1 MLCHSSFLHVGF
13 DDDDL
18 LDLLSDSGDED
29 LAPKK
34 REKPKIQLTSKPKST
49 TTTAATASVPPPAED
64 TFLDGKPI
72 TSTSSVVNGNHTDEL
87 VRPRTSHGNQSIMST
102 NKSSDHPQ
110 LLPTSENE
118 TKSSI
123 TSRVDVLKLDDLL
136 TAGSLNSTQVD
147 FDDAGDDLLFG
158 MGLDDSDVISGSTKS
173 PKGRQPERQGS
184 ILDELLGTKSSST
197 KSAETKLK
205 KEKDIDGEAD
215 SFQFG
220 GYLPS
225 AAADSA
231 VSTTP
236 TRANKSNLKI
246 PSGRHGSSELSD
258 VLTSRPGSA
267 PTLAKK
273 SVRFA
278 DATETSERPSS
289 SPATSVAATA
299 PPSSRGGGSKILAS
313 SAVLT
318 SSSEMDVSSK
328 PIGEGSK
335 KPPLP
340 RRATTVG
347 MVSGQSK
354 AAEGGGEPPETAGG
368 LDNNDPGQADEEKE
382 EESKRSDRY
391 MYILC

>member
-1 MLCHSSFLHVGF
+1 MCHSWFVHVGF

-34 REKPKIQLTSKPKST
+34 REKPKIQLMSKPKST
-49 TTTAATASVPPPAED
+49 STTVATASPPPLAND
-64 TFLDGKPI
+64 TPLDGKPI

-87 VRPRTSHGNQSIMST
+87 VRPRTSRGNQSIINT
-102 NKSSDHPQ
+102 NKSSAPPR

-118 TKSSI
+118 MKSST
-123 TSRVDVLKLDDLL
+123 TSGVDVLKLDDSL

-147 FDDAGDDLLFG
+147 FDDAGDDLLSG
-158 MGLDDSDVISGSTKS
+158 MGLDDSDVIGGSAKP
-173 PKGRQPERQGS
+173 PKGRQPERRGS

-205 KEKDIDGEAD
+205 KEKDIDGEGD
-215 SFQFG
+215 GFQFG

-246 PSGRHGSSELSD
+246 HSGRRGSSELSD
-258 VLTSRPGSA
+258 VLASRPGSA
-267 PTLAKK
+267 PTPAKK

-289 SPATSVAATA
+289 SPATSVTAATT
-299 PPSSRGGGSKILAS
+299 PPNSGGGGSKRLAS

-318 SSSEMDVSSK
+318 PSSEVDVSSR
-328 PIGEGSK
+328 PIREGSK

-340 RRATTVG
+340 RRATAVA
-347 MVSGQSK
+347 MVSGQGK
-354 AAEGGGEPPETAGG
+354 AVEEGGESPETEGGLGNDDPGEP
-368 LDNNDPGQADEEKE
+368 DDVKK
-382 EESKRSDRY
+382 EESKGNDRY
-391 MYILC
+391 FCV